1 MPQEP
6 FSPRDPSR
14 VSPTSDIY
22 LSDGEDRASSPL
34 PLQHGCPAGARPR
47 GAVAGRPPRVH
58 AQHPAAVRPSC
69 QAPSPARGGARGGPA
84 QPSVAPPGPL
94 GTRKSCWKRTSL
106 SRLGTQAPAPRLA
119 FASSPPP
126 PRKAAKPSGG
136 SWDGSRGV
144 SRYELGMKWGDL
156 GCLDTRDPFLALGRP
171 LGLEPSDGAC
181 LRVWVSA
188 RPEHRP
194 VELQTACGA
203 EHHPTGS
210 PMGPRITPH
219 SILWGQASPHGQ
231 PCEAE
236 YHPTSS
242 PMGLNITSRS
252 ILWGQ
257 ASPHKQS
264 GHPTGS
270 VLQP

>member
-1 MPQEP
+1 MP
-6 FSPRDPSR
+6 S
-14 VSPTSDIY
+14 
-22 LSDGEDRASSPL
+22 G
-34 PLQHGCPAGARPR
+34 
-47 GAVAGRPPRVH
+47 
-58 AQHPAAVRPSC
+58 C
-69 QAPSPARGGARGGPA
+69 QAPGGCGWETPAGPCPAPGRGPAELPGSKPGSWRGSWWPSPAQRGPA
-84 QPSVAPPGPL
+84 RASGNQKVLLEEDEPQQVGDAGACSP
-94 GTRKSCWKRTSL
+94 
-106 SRLGTQAPAPRLA
+106 PRLRV
-119 FASSPPP
+119 FPPP